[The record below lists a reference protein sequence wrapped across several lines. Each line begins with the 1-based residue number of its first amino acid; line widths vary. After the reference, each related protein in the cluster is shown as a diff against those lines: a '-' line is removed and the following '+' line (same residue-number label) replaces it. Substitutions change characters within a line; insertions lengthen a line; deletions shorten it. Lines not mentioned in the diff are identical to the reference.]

1 MSRDYKGKRIV
12 VYTSYLDSDLPRRLG
27 RRLRREEAVPKP
39 SIREIYEAAESLGL
53 NPVLEEEARHPST
66 WFTHRGRV
74 IVDKA
79 GSKQET
85 LRLIASRIREARRR
99 RR

>member
-1 MSRDYKGKRIV
+1 MSREYRGKRV
-12 VYTSYLDSDLPRRLG
+12 VIYTSYLDADLPRRLG
-27 RRLRREEAVPKP
+27 RRLSREEAVPKP
-39 SIREIYEAAESLGL
+39 TLREVLEAAESLGL
-53 NPVLEEEARHPST
+53 NPVAEEDSRHPRT

-74 IVDKA
+74 VVDKV